1 MMDGSAWRNEL
12 VHSESRPALIMA
24 YLTSCDHGL
33 YCYPRPVRG
42 WGGGG
47 DPSVLFSS
55 DVTFDVEKNVVGVV
69 IRNVYFLLLV
79 VFIQHKQQSLW

>member
-1 MMDGSAWRNEL
+1 M
-12 VHSESRPALIMA
+12 VCIVI
-24 YLTSCDHGL
+24 
-33 YCYPRPVRG
+33 PVQFG
-42 WGGGG
+42 GGGGGG
-47 DPSVLFSS
+47 DPSVLLSS